1 MEFKYRLRDLRREKN
16 LTGAELGK
24 ILNLKKTT
32 ISSWENGKS
41 YPEVE
46 TLLKLAKYFDVSLDY
61 LMGLNNATPEDKS
74 ILDNLTSEELF
85 AVKSYID
92 FLKEKKEK

>member
-85 AVKSYID
+85 AVKSYIE

>member
-16 LTGAELGK
+16 ITGEELGH
-24 ILNLKKTT
+24 ILKLNKAT

-46 TLLKLAKYFDVSLDY
+46 TLLKLAKYFEVSLDY

-85 AVKSYID
+85 AVKSYIE
-92 FLKEKKEK
+92 FLKEKRIK

>member
-16 LTGAELGK
+16 LTGTELGK
-24 ILNLKKTT
+24 IFNLKKTT

-74 ILDNLTSEELF
+74 ILDGLTEEQLIS
-85 AVKSYID
+85 AKNYIE
-92 FLKEKKEK
+92 FLKGKK